1 MSVLC
6 GVDSTRIGCIVATET
21 ALPESEVNEPGVAAP
36 RKRFAALHSRN
47 FRILWAGLIFSNV
60 GGQVQMIAESW
71 LILQITNSPLALGIM
86 SLCFGVPMIVL
97 PMLGGAVAD
106 RFDRITVLK
115 FTQSEE
121 VIVPLILAAII
132 GSGHLHVWMLY
143 VGAVLGGSMLA
154 FDNPARSALLPGLVP
169 PEDLMNAMALMSA
182 VWTGA
187 LLIGPALGG
196 VLLGTLGAAWLFAI
210 NGLTTIG
217 ALVAIYSLRDVRNRK
232 ESGAEAALQRLIG
245 GVRYAMANRGVFAL
259 LGLTLATGLL
269 GRSYSTLL
277 PVFARDLWHTG
288 PRGYGLLLMAPG
300 AGALIGA
307 FGVAALG
314 DIKAKGRF
322 VIIANAIYCGSLLLF
337 SLLPPF
343 AAGMGLL
350 VLAGLASTAFGAAI
364 GTMLQFATP
373 GPLRGRVMSLYTI
386 AVIGGPSLGGLL
398 GGALAQVTN
407 AQLTVALG
415 VILLAVA
422 TLGFARPVAKP
433 LPEAI

>member
-1 MSVLC
+1 
-6 GVDSTRIGCIVATET
+6 VATET
-21 ALPESEVNEPGVAAP
+21 ALPESELNEPGAAVP
-36 RKRFAALHSRN
+36 QKRFAALYSRN

-121 VIVPLILAAII
+121 VIVPLILGGII
-132 GSGHLHVWMLY
+132 ASGHLHVWMLY
-143 VGAVLGGSMLA
+143 IGAVLGGSMLA
-154 FDNPARSALLPGLVP
+154 FDNPARSALLPGPVP

-232 ESGAEAALQRLIG
+232 EGGAEAALQRLIG

-288 PRGYGLLLMAPG
+288 PSGYGLLLMAPG
-300 AGALIGA
+300 AGALLGA

-322 VIIANAIYCGSLLLF
+322 VVIANSIYCVALLLF

-343 AAGMGLL
+343 AVGMGLL
-350 VLAGLASTAFGAAI
+350 VIAGLASTAFGAAI

-415 VILLAVA
+415 VVVLIVA
-422 TLGFARPVAKP
+422 TIGFAKPVARP
-433 LPEAI
+433 LPEAV

>member
-1 MSVLC
+1 M
-6 GVDSTRIGCIVATET
+6 ATET
-21 ALPESEVNEPGVAAP
+21 AFPKPNPTEPGAAAP

-47 FRILWAGLIFSNV
+47 FRILWSGLIFSNV

-71 LILQITNSPLALGIM
+71 LILQMTNSPLALGIM

-97 PMLGGAVAD
+97 PMFGGAVAD
-106 RFDRITVLK
+106 HFDRITVLK

-121 VIVPLILAAII
+121 VIVPLILAGII
-132 GSGHLHVWMLY
+132 ATGHLHVWMLY
-143 VGAVLGGSMLA
+143 VGAILGGSMLA

-187 LLIGPALGG
+187 LLLGPAIGG

-210 NGLTTIG
+210 NGITTIA
-217 ALVAIYSLRDVRNRK
+217 ALAAIYSLRDVRNRK
-232 ESGAEAALQRLIG
+232 EGGSEPALQRLIG
-245 GVRYAMANRGVFAL
+245 GVRFALANRGVFSL

-288 PRGYGLLLMAPG
+288 PSGYGLLLMAPG

-322 VIIANAIYCGSLLLF
+322 VVIANSIYCAALLLF
-337 SLLPPF
+337 ALVPPF
-343 AAGMGLL
+343 AIGMALL
-350 VLAGLASTAFGAAI
+350 VVAGLASTAFGAAL

-373 GPLRGRVMSLYTI
+373 GALRGRVMSLYTI

-398 GGALAQVTN
+398 GGALAQITN

-415 VILLAVA
+415 VALLIVA
-422 TLGFARPVAKP
+422 TIGFARPVGRPMPVPVEGAS
-433 LPEAI
+433 

>member
-1 MSVLC
+1 M
-6 GVDSTRIGCIVATET
+6 ATET
-21 ALPESEVNEPGVAAP
+21 ARPESELTEPGAAAP

-97 PMLGGAVAD
+97 PMFGGAVAD

-121 VIVPLILAAII
+121 VIVPLILAGII
-132 GSGHLHVWMLY
+132 ASGHLHVWMLY

-314 DIKAKGRF
+314 DIKSKGRF
-322 VIIANAIYCGSLLLF
+322 VVIANAIYCGSLLLF

-415 VILLAVA
+415 VVLLAVA
-422 TLGFARPVAKP
+422 TLALARPVAKP
-433 LPEAI
+433 LPEAIVGDVV